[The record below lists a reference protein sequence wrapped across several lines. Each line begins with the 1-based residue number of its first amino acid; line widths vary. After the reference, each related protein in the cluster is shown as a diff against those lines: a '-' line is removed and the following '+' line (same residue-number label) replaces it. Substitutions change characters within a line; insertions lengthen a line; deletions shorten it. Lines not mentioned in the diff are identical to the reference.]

1 MKDFIEAFLLIFIA
15 EMGDKTQIMAMAF
28 ATQYKI
34 VPILIGVSIGSFL
47 NHGLAIMLGS
57 MLTQFIPLEA
67 LQLVA
72 GVLFVTFGL
81 LSLSIAE
88 KEEDGLNNKK
98 MGAVM
103 TVALAFFLGELG
115 DKTQLTALTL
125 STQSIVPFLTLMGT
139 VSGMVVV
146 SSIGIFIGAKLGDK
160 IPEPVIRVG
169 AFLIFMVFGLTKIVS
184 SDYVRSMG
192 ITFMV
197 LLMGIILALVIFR
210 SLIFRRQL
218 HEIKVS
224 ALRQHAED
232 LKNHREILRSSVE
245 VLCKGCE
252 VCRESVCLVGYMK
265 ALLSD
270 KVTPE
275 RVDLNI
281 IETLEN
287 LSYDISKAKQ
297 IRALL
302 EEYYVKYP
310 EDRKTNPELMAIE
323 VILNRIIPPMN
334 IQF

>member
-34 VPILIGVSIGSFL
+34 MPILIGVSIGSFL

-88 KEEDGLNNKK
+88 KEEDGLKDKK

-125 STQSIVPFLTLMGT
+125 STQSVLPYLTLMGT

-192 ITFMV
+192 ATFMV
-197 LLMGIILALVIFR
+197 LLMGIILALTIFR
-210 SLIFRRQL
+210 GFIFRRQL

-275 RVDLNI
+275 RVDLHI

-323 VILNRIIPPMN
+323 VILNRIIPPIN

>member
-34 VPILIGVSIGSFL
+34 MPILIGVSIGSFL

-88 KEEDGLNNKK
+88 KEEDGLKDKK

-125 STQSIVPFLTLMGT
+125 STQSVLPYLTLMGT

-192 ITFMV
+192 ATFMV
-197 LLMGIILALVIFR
+197 LLMGIILALTIFR
-210 SLIFRRQL
+210 GFIFRRQL

-232 LKNHREILRSSVE
+232 LKNHREILKSSVE

-275 RVDLNI
+275 RVDLHI

-323 VILNRIIPPMN
+323 VILNRIIPPIN

>member
-125 STQSIVPFLTLMGT
+125 STQSELPFLTLMGT
-139 VSGMVVV
+139 VSGMVIV

-160 IPEPVIRVG
+160 VPEPVIRVG

-192 ITFMV
+192 ATFMV
-197 LLMGIILALVIFR
+197 LLMGIIFALTVFR
-210 SLIFRRQL
+210 GLIFRRQL

-232 LKNHREILRSSVE
+232 LKNYREILKSSVE
-245 VLCKGCE
+245 VLCKGCAI
-252 VCRESVCLVGYMK
+252 CKESVCLVGYMK

-287 LSYDISKAKQ
+287 LSYDVSKAKQ

-302 EEYYVKYP
+302 EAYYEKYP
-310 EDRKTNPELMAIE
+310 EERKTNPELMAIE
-323 VILNRIIPPMN
+323 AILNRIIPPMT
-334 IQF
+334 IQL